1 MNDFHKDALASA
13 LASLLAKCEAGV
25 RAASGAK
32 QRNYMLGRL
41 SLATELAS
49 MLGMEVVA
57 HDPPGK
63 SKVQF
68 KLDPFMDRFGKES
81 DVAIARKSGV
91 AVATVRKHREKLG
104 IQPFR
109 KALLEGAGRGTTYIK
124 SPPRPNSEPEW
135 RSTIRDRL
143 GVVPDVDL
151 AREVSLTREA
161 VRIYRASLGIP
172 APPRKV
178 NLTPLPEEARPWF
191 GVLSDAE
198 IARRCGCSTK
208 TVNNWRTRYN
218 LPDSPIWRSLGSVL
232 DDYVHLFGVVPDM
245 EIARRAGCTGGNV
258 IVYRRSRPNLPASP
272 RARKR
277 DILLVT
283 V

>member
-1 MNDFHKDALASA
+1 MNDFYKDALVSA

-49 MLGMEVVA
+49 MLGMDVVA
-57 HDPPGK
+57 PDPPGK
-63 SKVQF
+63 SKVQS
-68 KLDPFMDRFGKES
+68 KLDPFMAGLGKEP
-81 DVAIARKSGV
+81 DVAIALKSGV
-91 AVATVRKHREKLG
+91 SVATVRKYREKLG

-109 KALLEGAGRGTTYIK
+109 KALPEGAGRSTAYIK

-135 RSTIRDRL
+135 RAAIRDRL

-178 NLTPLPEEARPWF
+178 KLTPLPEEARPWF

-198 IARRCGCSTK
+198 IARRCGCSTG

-218 LPDSPIWRSLGSVL
+218 LPDSPIWRSTRSVL
-232 DDYVHLFGVVPDM
+232 DDYVHLFGVVTDT
-245 EIARRAGCTGGNV
+245 EIAKRAGCTGANV
-258 IVYRRSRPNLPASP
+258 VAYRRSRPDLPASP
-272 RARKR
+272 RARTR
-277 DILLVT
+277 GRNE
-283 V
+283 

>member
-49 MLGMEVVA
+49 MLGMDVVA
-57 HDPPGK
+57 PDPPGK
-63 SKVQF
+63 SKVQS
-68 KLDPFMDRFGKES
+68 KLDPFMAGLGKES

-91 AVATVRKHREKLG
+91 SVATVRKYREKLG

-109 KALLEGAGRGTTYIK
+109 KALPEGAGRSTAYIK

-135 RSTIRDRL
+135 RAAIRDRL

-151 AREVSLTREA
+151 AREVSRTREA
-161 VRIYRASLGIP
+161 VRSYRASLGIP
-172 APPRKV
+172 APPRVGKF
-178 NLTPLPEEARPWF
+178 LPFPEEARPWF
-191 GVLSDAE
+191 GVLPDME
-198 IARRCGCSTK
+198 IARRCMCSTG
-208 TVNNWRTRYN
+208 TVVRWRTRYN
-218 LPDSPIWRSLGSVL
+218 LPDSPIQRHKKSVL
-232 DDYVHLFGVVPDM
+232 DDYVHLFGVVSDS
-245 EIARRAGCTGGNV
+245 EIARRAGCTSVNV
-258 IVYRRSRPNLPASP
+258 IVYRRTRPELPASP
-272 RARKR
+272 RARTRGR
-277 DILLVT
+277 DG
-283 V
+283 